1 MSTPVYHIPV
11 MLDQCIEGLAI
22 LPNGVYVDV
31 TFGGGGHA
39 KEILARLEGGHLFG
53 FDQDS
58 DALANAPQDPRFTF
72 VQANFRDIKRYLRLH
87 GIKQVDGILADLG
100 ISSHQI
106 DAPERGFSTRFEG
119 NLDMRMNQSAEFSA
133 KELLASADEGKLHK
147 ILGMYGEIKNAKT
160 LAQSIVAER
169 SVKPFTTT
177 EGFTAFLKRFAPR
190 GKEFKYYAQ
199 VFQALRIEVNDE
211 MGALEEM
218 LLSAVELLKPE
229 GRLVV
234 MSYHSLEDRLVK
246 SLMTKGKFQGEVEK
260 DFYGNLLR
268 PLEPVSRGAIT
279 ASEEELARNS
289 RSRSAKLRVA
299 KKNRKM
305 SQNTFKNK
313 LKEGSSP
320 KGRSGKTIFSW
331 IEEKFDVKR
340 ILGEGVPVQLVPPVG
355 FVALLA
361 LIYIYSN
368 LRAENKIREIDK
380 AKQEVADIRADVT
393 TLEADYMKSSMQSE
407 VSKRVAVLELYELN
421 EPPVK
426 IELPKK

>member
-39 KEILARLEGGHLFG
+39 KEILARLEGGRLFG

-119 NLDMRMNQSAEFSA
+119 DLDMRMNQSAEFSA

-160 LAQSIVAER
+160 LAQAIVAER
-169 SVKPFTTT
+169 SVKPFITT
-177 EGFTAFLKRFAPR
+177 EGFTAFLKRYAPR

-279 ASEEELARNS
+279 ASEEELALNS

-299 KKNRKM
+299 KK
-305 SQNTFKNK
+305 T
-313 LKEGSSP
+313 
-320 KGRSGKTIFSW
+320 GK
-331 IEEKFDVKR
+331 
-340 ILGEGVPVQLVPPVG
+340 
-355 FVALLA
+355 
-361 LIYIYSN
+361 
-368 LRAENKIREIDK
+368 
-380 AKQEVADIRADVT
+380 
-393 TLEADYMKSSMQSE
+393 
-407 VSKRVAVLELYELN
+407 
-421 EPPVK
+421 
-426 IELPKK
+426 

>member
-1 MSTPVYHIPV
+1 MSTPAYHITV
-11 MLDQCIEGLAI
+11 MLDPCIEGLAI

-39 KEILARLEGGHLFG
+39 KAILARLEGGQLFG

-106 DAPERGFSTRFEG
+106 DAPERGFSTRFQG
-119 NLDMRMNQSAEFSA
+119 DLDMRMNQSAELSA
-133 KELLASADEGKLHK
+133 KELLATADEGRLHK

-160 LAQSIVAER
+160 LAQAIVAER

-211 MGALEEM
+211 MGALEEL

-246 SLMTKGKFQGEVEK
+246 SLMTKGKFQGEVDK

-279 ASEEELARNS
+279 ASEDEVALNS
-289 RSRSAKLRVA
+289 RARSAKLRIA
-299 KKNRKM
+299 KKV
-305 SQNTFKNK
+305 
-313 LKEGSSP
+313 
-320 KGRSGKTIFSW
+320 GK
-331 IEEKFDVKR
+331 
-340 ILGEGVPVQLVPPVG
+340 
-355 FVALLA
+355 
-361 LIYIYSN
+361 
-368 LRAENKIREIDK
+368 
-380 AKQEVADIRADVT
+380 
-393 TLEADYMKSSMQSE
+393 
-407 VSKRVAVLELYELN
+407 
-421 EPPVK
+421 
-426 IELPKK
+426 

>member
-1 MSTPVYHIPV
+1 MSTPAYHIPV
-11 MLDQCIEGLAI
+11 MLDPCIEGLAI

-39 KEILARLEGGHLFG
+39 KAILARLEGGQLFG

-106 DAPERGFSTRFEG
+106 DAPERGFSTRFQG
-119 NLDMRMNQSAEFSA
+119 DLDMRMNQSAELSA
-133 KELLASADEGKLHK
+133 KELLATADEGRLHK

-169 SVKPFTTT
+169 SVKSFTTT

-211 MGALEEM
+211 MGALEEL

-246 SLMTKGKFQGEVEK
+246 SLMIKGKFQGEVEK

-279 ASEEELARNS
+279 ASEEELALNS
-289 RSRSAKLRVA
+289 RARSAKLRIA
-299 KKNRKM
+299 KKV
-305 SQNTFKNK
+305 
-313 LKEGSSP
+313 
-320 KGRSGKTIFSW
+320 GK
-331 IEEKFDVKR
+331 
-340 ILGEGVPVQLVPPVG
+340 
-355 FVALLA
+355 
-361 LIYIYSN
+361 
-368 LRAENKIREIDK
+368 
-380 AKQEVADIRADVT
+380 
-393 TLEADYMKSSMQSE
+393 
-407 VSKRVAVLELYELN
+407 
-421 EPPVK
+421 
-426 IELPKK
+426 

>member
-11 MLDQCIEGLAI
+11 MLDPCIAGLAI
-22 LPNGVYVDV
+22 LPGGVYVDV

-39 KEILARLEGGHLFG
+39 KAILARLEGGQLFG

-106 DAPERGFSTRFEG
+106 DAPERGFSTRFHG
-119 NLDMRMNQSAEFSA
+119 DLDMRMNQSAEFSA
-133 KELLASADEGKLHK
+133 KELLATADEGRLHR

-211 MGALEEM
+211 MGALEEL

-279 ASEEELARNS
+279 ASEEELALNS
-289 RSRSAKLRVA
+289 RARSAKLRIA
-299 KKNRKM
+299 KKV
-305 SQNTFKNK
+305 
-313 LKEGSSP
+313 
-320 KGRSGKTIFSW
+320 GK
-331 IEEKFDVKR
+331 
-340 ILGEGVPVQLVPPVG
+340 
-355 FVALLA
+355 
-361 LIYIYSN
+361 
-368 LRAENKIREIDK
+368 
-380 AKQEVADIRADVT
+380 
-393 TLEADYMKSSMQSE
+393 
-407 VSKRVAVLELYELN
+407 
-421 EPPVK
+421 
-426 IELPKK
+426 

>member
-1 MSTPVYHIPV
+1 MSTPAYHIPV
-11 MLDQCIEGLAI
+11 MLDPCIEGLAI

-39 KEILARLEGGHLFG
+39 KAILARLEGGQLFG

-106 DAPERGFSTRFEG
+106 DAPERGFSTRFQG
-119 NLDMRMNQSAEFSA
+119 DLDMRMNQSAELSA
-133 KELLASADEGKLHK
+133 KELLATADEGRLHK

-160 LAQSIVAER
+160 LAQAIVAER

-211 MGALEEM
+211 MGALEEL

-246 SLMTKGKFQGEVEK
+246 SLMIKGKFQGEVEK

-279 ASEEELARNS
+279 ASEEELALNPRA
-289 RSRSAKLRVA
+289 RSAKLRIA
-299 KKNRKM
+299 KKV
-305 SQNTFKNK
+305 
-313 LKEGSSP
+313 
-320 KGRSGKTIFSW
+320 GK
-331 IEEKFDVKR
+331 
-340 ILGEGVPVQLVPPVG
+340 
-355 FVALLA
+355 
-361 LIYIYSN
+361 
-368 LRAENKIREIDK
+368 
-380 AKQEVADIRADVT
+380 
-393 TLEADYMKSSMQSE
+393 
-407 VSKRVAVLELYELN
+407 
-421 EPPVK
+421 
-426 IELPKK
+426 

>member
-1 MSTPVYHIPV
+1 MSTPAYHIPV
-11 MLDQCIEGLAI
+11 MLDPCIEGLAI

-39 KEILARLEGGHLFG
+39 KAILARLEGGQLFG

-58 DALANAPQDPRFTF
+58 DALANAPQDSRFTF

-106 DAPERGFSTRFEG
+106 DAPERGFSTRFQG
-119 NLDMRMNQSAEFSA
+119 DLDMRMNQSAELSA
-133 KELLASADEGKLHK
+133 KELLATADEGRLHK

-160 LAQSIVAER
+160 LAQAIVAER

-211 MGALEEM
+211 MGALEEL

-246 SLMTKGKFQGEVEK
+246 SLMIKGKFQGEVEK

-279 ASEEELARNS
+279 ASEEELALNPRA
-289 RSRSAKLRVA
+289 RSAKLRIA
-299 KKNRKM
+299 KKV
-305 SQNTFKNK
+305 
-313 LKEGSSP
+313 
-320 KGRSGKTIFSW
+320 GK
-331 IEEKFDVKR
+331 
-340 ILGEGVPVQLVPPVG
+340 
-355 FVALLA
+355 
-361 LIYIYSN
+361 
-368 LRAENKIREIDK
+368 
-380 AKQEVADIRADVT
+380 
-393 TLEADYMKSSMQSE
+393 
-407 VSKRVAVLELYELN
+407 
-421 EPPVK
+421 
-426 IELPKK
+426 

>member
-1 MSTPVYHIPV
+1 MSTPAYHIPV
-11 MLDQCIEGLAI
+11 MLDPCIEGLAI

-39 KEILARLEGGHLFG
+39 KAILARLEGGQLFG

-106 DAPERGFSTRFEG
+106 DAPERGFSTRFQG
-119 NLDMRMNQSAEFSA
+119 DLDMRMNQSAELSA
-133 KELLASADEGKLHK
+133 KELLATADEGRLHK

-160 LAQSIVAER
+160 LAQAIVAER
-169 SVKPFTTT
+169 SVKPFITT
-177 EGFTAFLKRFAPR
+177 EGFTAFLKRYAPR

-279 ASEEELARNS
+279 ASEEELALNS
-289 RSRSAKLRVA
+289 RARSAKLRIA
-299 KKNRKM
+299 KKV
-305 SQNTFKNK
+305 
-313 LKEGSSP
+313 
-320 KGRSGKTIFSW
+320 GK
-331 IEEKFDVKR
+331 
-340 ILGEGVPVQLVPPVG
+340 
-355 FVALLA
+355 
-361 LIYIYSN
+361 
-368 LRAENKIREIDK
+368 
-380 AKQEVADIRADVT
+380 
-393 TLEADYMKSSMQSE
+393 
-407 VSKRVAVLELYELN
+407 
-421 EPPVK
+421 
-426 IELPKK
+426 